1 MSSKTMCHTEENR
14 FKNISIG
21 TFVKFVNNGD
31 IHVVKDKR
39 QEILGGVLQETYLF
53 CDNGEFVRKVGHMD
67 QDAPGLEIV
76 YINRKIL

>member
-14 FKNISIG
+14 FRNIPPGS
-21 TFVKFVNNGD
+21 FVKFANNSD
-31 IHVVKDKR
+31 IHVVINKR
-39 QEILGGVLQETYLF
+39 QEIIGGVLRETYLF
-53 CDNGEFVRKVGHMD
+53 CDNGEFIRKVGHMD